1 MLMPAEDRISEK
13 KKVLSTINEETAFSF
28 EELFFSRTD
37 ANGIMLSGNRV
48 FQRISQYSWDELID
62 RPHSLIRHPDMPRA
76 VFWLLWDTIRKGQ
89 PIGAY
94 VKNRAKD
101 GRYYWV
107 FAIVT
112 PLDSGYLS
120 VRLKPSVL
128 LPVVESEYKSLL
140 AAAISNKHSPKE
152 SAELL
157 LGRLR
162 QLGFRDYESFMAA
175 ALAKELAARAAA
187 LHREPDRILGCFDNL
202 LAAANSALDH
212 AEKVFSEYER
222 SKHAPLNLRI
232 QAALLGESATTI
244 DVISNSYG
252 TISSAVQDKIQLF
265 VTSAQ
270 RVLKTIYHALFL
282 IGTAGVQ
289 HEVSEFFRAE
299 LDSGHLSE
307 DEGKFS
313 PEQEVRLLEAQRE
326 EYQARAIEGLWAIA
340 KQTEAFQQDC
350 DEMKRLTASL
360 EIVRLMGKMES
371 ARLVGINEGLDK
383 LITDLESSQAVIAAG
398 LKEIERMNHAIKYN
412 ARRTLV
418 LAGCEA

>member
-1 MLMPAEDRISEK
+1 MLAPAEDRISEK
-13 KKVLSTINEETAFSF
+13 KKVLATINEETAFSF
-28 EELFFSRTD
+28 EQLFFSRTD
-37 ANGIMLSGNRV
+37 GNGIMLSGNQV
-48 FQRISQYSWDELID
+48 FQQISQYSWDELID

-76 VFWLLWDTIRKGQ
+76 VFWLLWETIKQGH

-112 PLDSGYLS
+112 PLDRGYLS

-128 LPVVESEYKSLL
+128 LPVVEGEYKSLV

-157 LGRLR
+157 LGHLR
-162 QLGFRDYESFMAA
+162 QLGFRDYESFMAT
-175 ALAKELAARAAA
+175 ALAKELAARNAI
-187 LHREPDRILGCFDNL
+187 LRREPDRIMVCFDNL
-202 LAAANSALDH
+202 LVAANSALDH
-212 AEKVFSEYER
+212 AEKVFAEYER

-232 QAALLGESATTI
+232 QAAQLGESAMTI
-244 DVISNSYG
+244 DVISNNYG
-252 TISSAVQDKIQLF
+252 TVSSAIQDKIQLF

-270 RVLKTIYHALFL
+270 RVLKTIHEGLFL
-282 IGTAGVQ
+282 ICTASVQ
-289 HEVSEFFRAE
+289 HEVSECFGAE
-299 LDSGHLSE
+299 IEAGHFSE
-307 DEGKFS
+307 QAGGFC

-326 EYQARAIEGLWAIA
+326 EHQAKAIEGLRAIA

-350 DEMKRLTASL
+350 DEMKRLTTTL
-360 EIVRLMGKMES
+360 EIIRLMGKMES

-383 LITDLESSQAVIAAG
+383 LITDLESSQGIIATG